1 LTIRFRV
8 APLALFLPLLIL
20 TSSLAP
26 RMAGAAVPI
35 PKPPSVDARG
45 YILIDNGSGRVLAD
59 LNADQRME
67 PASITKLMTA
77 YGVFKALTEK
87 RLQLTDMVPISEHAW
102 KAEGSRTFV
111 QVGTSVPAEVLI
123 KGMIVQSGNDATI
136 ALAEKVAG
144 TEDAFVQLMN
154 EYAKQLGMRNSHFMN
169 SSGLPDP
176 QHYSSAR
183 DIATLSRAIIREF
196 PDYYKWYSLREFI
209 WNNIKQQNRNG
220 LLERD
225 PTVDG
230 IKTGHTDS
238 AGYCLVSSAK
248 RDDMRLISVVLG
260 SASMKAREDA
270 SAALLNYG
278 YTFYETLHLRKSG
291 EVVLKP
297 RVYKGNTEFVG
308 VVPRQDVNVTVG
320 RGAGSAIHTAA
331 SVKGPLIAPLSANAA
346 VGELTISDGAEVLAR
361 IPLYPQQTV
370 AEGSWWTRVSDTV
383 SLWFN

>member
-1 LTIRFRV
+1 MTIRSCV
-8 APLALFLPLLIL
+8 APLALVFALTIL
-20 TSSLAP
+20 TPISA
-26 RMAGAAVPI
+26 RAAVPI

-77 YGVFKALTEK
+77 YGVFKALGEK
-87 RLQLTDMVPISEHAW
+87 RLQLTDMVVISEHAW
-102 KAEGSRTFV
+102 RAEGSRTFV

-144 TEDAFVQLMN
+144 TEEAFVQLMN
-154 EYAKQLGMRNSHFMN
+154 EYAKRLGMRNSHFTN

-176 QHYSSAR
+176 AHYSSAR
-183 DIATLSRAIIREF
+183 DIATLSRAIIQEF
-196 PDYYKWYSLREFI
+196 PEYYKWYSLREFV
-209 WNNIKQQNRNG
+209 WNNIRQQNRNG

-278 YTFYETLHLRKSG
+278 YTFYETLHLRKAG
-291 EVVLKP
+291 EIVLKP
-297 RVYKGNTEFVG
+297 RVYKGSSEFIG
-308 VVPRQDVNVTVG
+308 VAPRQDVRVTIG
-320 RGAGSAIHTAA
+320 RGAGGAIHSTAR
-331 SVKGPLIAPLSANAA
+331 VNEPLIAPLSVDKS
-346 VGELTISDGAEVLAR
+346 VGELTVTDGTDVVAR
-361 IPLYPQQTV
+361 VPLYPMQPV
-370 AEGSWWTRVSDTV
+370 AEGGWWTRLSDTV